1 VKNTRPEPF
10 VVQTT
15 TQGKTQSQVWN
26 EKTPLAIGHPF
37 RCVIERTDDGVRI
50 RDLKGG
56 LFRLTQEQIERGTKT
71 QISNSTVIF
80 LKQAT
85 PVTPPYLPKVTDSK
99 DLSPLFAY
107 AGVRRSLIACNAVH
121 SAYVAY
127 ERGKPA
133 FAFYQE
139 ADGFRVK
146 TLASGVRLKFKGGAP
161 KVGEV
166 GEVWKLSAEELS
178 VATIF
183 KGWYWWRFNR
193 VQSQSVPFTGPEED
207 SIENRRFNNIS
218 KIIGGT
224 LLAIWFLLQLFV
236 ANPPAPEEKTAAPVV
251 QNKVRIFSK
260 AKPKSDSPS
269 TADEPSPAKADTP
282 VPDKAVAKKEK
293 DPTPVVQAKEEAKPQ
308 KIVKAVTT
316 VKPHPGPDS
325 AQQKSMAEVKSL
337 KQALSGLKSL
347 HGETHYDASVSK
359 GAQNPDML
367 FSGSVG
373 TVGTTAVKPLQ
384 SGTGIQVHGFGG
396 KNSGYGAAGA
406 GLGNGTGAGGTGK
419 GSFVS
424 LEKSGYRVDEG
435 LTKDEVGEVIHS
447 HMGEVRY
454 CHEAAMLANPKVEG
468 KLLANFSI
476 NAGGKITT
484 ASVEQST
491 LGDPQFTECVMS
503 RLKTWQ
509 FPHPRG
515 GVTVTVSYPF
525 LFRILERE

>member
-1 VKNTRPEPF
+1 
-10 VVQTT
+10 
-15 TQGKTQSQVWN
+15 
-26 EKTPLAIGHPF
+26 
-37 RCVIERTDDGVRI
+37 
-50 RDLKGG
+50 
-56 LFRLTQEQIERGTKT
+56 
-71 QISNSTVIF
+71 

-99 DLSPLFAY
+99 DVSPLFAY

-146 TLASGVRLKFKGGAP
+146 TLASGVRLKFKGGSP

-178 VATIF
+178 GATIF

-193 VQSQSVPFTGPEED
+193 VRAQSVPFAGPEED

-218 KIIGGT
+218 KIIGGA
-224 LLAIWFLLQLFV
+224 LIAIWFLLQLFV
-236 ANPPAPEEKTAAPVV
+236 STPPPPEEKPAPVVV
-251 QNKVRIFSK
+251 QNKVRMYSK

-269 TADEPSPAKADTP
+269 IAEEPAPAKAEAT
-282 VPDKAVAKKEK
+282 KEK
-293 DPTPVVQAKEEAKPQ
+293 EVAQPIQAAEAAKAQPVV
-308 KIVKAVTT
+308 KAQTT
-316 VKPHPGPDS
+316 VKPHAGPDS

-347 HGETHYDASVSK
+347 HGQTHFDASVSK
-359 GAQNPDML
+359 GSQTPDML
-367 FSGSVG
+367 FSGAVGSVG
-373 TVGTTAVKPLQ
+373 KTSVKPLE
-384 SGTGIQVHGFGG
+384 SGTGVQVHGFGG
-396 KNSGYGAAGA
+396 KNSGYAAAGV
-406 GLGNGTGAGGTGK
+406 GTSGGTGK

-447 HMGEVRY
+447 HMGEIRY
-454 CHEAAMLANPKVEG
+454 CHEAAMLANPKIEG
-468 KLLANFSI
+468 KLLADFSI
-476 NAGGKITT
+476 NAGGKIAA

-491 LGDPQFTECVMS
+491 LGDAQFTECVMS

>member
-1 VKNTRPEPF
+1 VKNTRPDPF
-10 VVQTT
+10 VVQTIT
-15 TQGKTQSQVWN
+15 RGKVKSQVWD

-37 RCVIERTDDGVRI
+37 RCVIERTDEGVRI

-56 LFRLTQEQIERGTKT
+56 LFKLTQEQIERGTKME
-71 QISNSTVIF
+71 ISKSTVIY
-80 LKQAT
+80 LKQST

-146 TLASGVRLKFKGGAP
+146 TLASGVRLKFKGDAP
-161 KVGEV
+161 KIGEV
-166 GEVWKLSAEELS
+166 GEVWKLSAEELQL
-178 VATIF
+178 ATIF

-193 VQSQSVPFTGPEED
+193 VQSQSVPFAGPEED
-207 SIENRRFNNIS
+207 SIENRRFNNIA
-218 KIIGGT
+218 KIIGGA
-224 LLAIWFLLQLFV
+224 LIAVWFLLQLFV
-236 ANPPAPEEKTAAPVV
+236 ATPPPPEEKAAPVVV

-260 AKPKSDSPS
+260 AKPKADSPS

-282 VPDKAVAKKEK
+282 DPAKAEAKKEK
-293 DPTPVVQAKEEAKPQ
+293 ENTPVVQAKDEAKQQ
-308 KIVKAVTT
+308 KIVKAQTVT
-316 VKPHPGPDS
+316 KPHPGPDS
-325 AQQKSMAEVKSL
+325 AQLKSMAEMKSM

-347 HGETHYDASVSK
+347 HGQTHYDASVSK

-373 TVGTTAVKPLQ
+373 SVGKTSVKPLE
-384 SGTGIQVHGFGG
+384 SGTGIQVQGFGG
-396 KNSGYGAAGA
+396 KTAGYGAAGA
-406 GLGNGTGAGGTGK
+406 GLGNGTGGAGK